1 MAKLST
7 ILPFLFLLL
16 AIALPLMLA
25 ASGDAVTTT
34 TTEAD
39 CFHRPDESDEDVLL
53 GGSMPSKDD
62 DVELE
67 SEQLDGEGLFED
79 DVELESEQLD
89 GEGLFED
96 DVELENEQHDDE
108 ALLEDEN
115 DETGY
120 IVMPTDHQNDEED
133 DDTESLSPSN
143 ESNSDFESE
152 DEEDT
157 DDEGK
162 LGVAVD
168 KVVTAAFFN
177 SIIKNAG
184 STCKGK
190 RFYTRA
196 AFLTATKSYPEFGK
210 QSSDAATKREIAAFF
225 AHVTH
230 ETGSLCYVEEI
241 KKATYCESKATKWP
255 CAPGKQYYGRGPL
268 QLTWNYNYGP
278 CGKANKFDGLKNPDI
293 VAKNKVIA
301 WKASL
306 WFWKKSVRPVL
317 KKGFAATIRAI
328 NGGECNGGNRPAVE
342 SRVKFYKKYCKR
354 FGVKPGSKLSC

>member
-7 ILPFLFLLL
+7 IVPFLFLLL
-16 AIALPLMLA
+16 AIALPLILAA
-25 ASGDAVTTT
+25 ASGDAAPT

-39 CFHRPDESDEDVLL
+39 CFHRPDESDGDLL
-53 GGSMPSKDD
+53 EASMPNDDD

-67 SEQLDGEGLFED
+67 GEQLDDEGLFED
-79 DVELESEQLD
+79 DMELES
-89 GEGLFED
+89 
-96 DVELENEQHDDE
+96 EQHDDE
-108 ALLEDEN
+108 ALLEDEDEN

-120 IVMPTDHQNDEED
+120 IVMPTDHENDEED
-133 DDTESLSPSN
+133 DDTESSLSPSD
-143 ESNSDFESE
+143 ESYSDLDS
-152 DEEDT
+152 DEEEDINGR
-157 DDEGK
+157 EAAGK

-241 KKATYCESKATKWP
+241 KKATYCDRKATKWP

-354 FGVKPGSKLSC
+354 FGVKPGSNLSC